1 MAEHKIEYF
10 YSTHSAYAYLGSK
23 RLSEICAAH
32 DCQLIHRP
40 FELSPVVEH
49 SGGQPFAGRSQAH
62 VDYFFGREIERW
74 AAFRDVPIID
84 YRPTYH
90 DNALSLSSGM
100 VIMAERLGQDVDA
113 LTHALLQAHW
123 CDDIDLMNADHLAA
137 AARTA
142 GLAPAPLLDGATD
155 PDVQAIFAANTR
167 AARDMNLFGSPT
179 YILDGDPYYGQDHLE
194 LLEHALTRPFPQ
206 SSFVN
211 PSVGDS

>member
-1 MAEHKIEYF
+1 MTQHRIEYF

-40 FELSPVVEH
+40 FALSPVVEH

-74 AAFRDVPIID
+74 AAYRDVPIIN

-90 DNALSLSSGM
+90 DNALTLSSGM
-100 VIMAERLGQDVDA
+100 VIMAERLAQDVDA
-113 LTHALLQAHW
+113 LAHALLQAHW
-123 CDDIDLMNADHLAA
+123 CDDIDLMNADHLAT

-142 GLAPAPLLDGATD
+142 GLDPAPLLNGAMD
-155 PDVQAIFAANTR
+155 PDVQAVFAANTR
-167 AARDMNLFGSPT
+167 AALDLNLFGSPT

-194 LLEHALTRPFPQ
+194 LLEHALTHPFPQ
-206 SSFVN
+206 SSFAN